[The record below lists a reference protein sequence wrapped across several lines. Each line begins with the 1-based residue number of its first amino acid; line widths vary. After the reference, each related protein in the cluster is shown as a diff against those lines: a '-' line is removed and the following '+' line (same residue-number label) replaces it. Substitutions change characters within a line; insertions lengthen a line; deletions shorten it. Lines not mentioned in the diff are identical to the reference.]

1 MRGSEVP
8 PSLRAIPRQPQSSPA
23 HRADLTRPA
32 ASPDFPAHEADH
44 PIVRKEPFHGEGW
57 LFELKLDGFRG
68 IADTIQ
74 GRMLSKN
81 AARLPRG
88 PAPAEGAHPVMLPHR
103 VSTANLLPIHRPNWG
118 TCVMTRLHQG
128 WFMSAALLL
137 VALLV
142 LAGIGVTVA
151 EALRSVRPA
160 SRVNAVFDA
169 DYVQGLAT
177 RGIVKVPGR

>member
-1 MRGSEVP
+1 MALHSRRARSRAGLDILLRVEKRTCCARYRGRLRACRSDRQRRSRRRGHEFFFWKTDLSAVVTDTIPRRRRDGRECSPRCGP
-8 PSLRAIPRQPQSSPA
+8 PS
-23 HRADLTRPA
+23 
-32 ASPDFPAHEADH
+32 
-44 PIVRKEPFHGEGW
+44 
-57 LFELKLDGFRG
+57 
-68 IADTIQ
+68 Q
-74 GRMLSKN
+74 G
-81 AARLPRG
+81 AG
-88 PAPAEGAHPVMLPHR
+88 PGGGRVSCELPHR
-103 VSTANLLPIHRPNWG
+103 VSTANLLPIHRLNWG

-137 VALLV
+137 VALFV

-151 EALRSVRPA
+151 EALRSVRPV